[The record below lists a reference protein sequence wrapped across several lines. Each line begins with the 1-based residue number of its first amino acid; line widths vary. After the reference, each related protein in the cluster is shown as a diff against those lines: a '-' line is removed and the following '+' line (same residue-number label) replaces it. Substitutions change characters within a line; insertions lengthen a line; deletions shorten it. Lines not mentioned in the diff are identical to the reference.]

1 MSAEQ
6 PPLPARPER
15 GLAPAPAS
23 PNLPPPV
30 QNHPDTQL
38 EWEFRLAPAPAAPAA
53 DAPTS
58 TETMVDLRGVTKS
71 FGSVTAV
78 DNVDLT
84 IRKGEFLTLLG
95 PSGCGKTTLLRLL
108 AGFEIPTSGQILL
121 EGRDVS
127 GVPPYRRDVNQVF
140 QSYAIFPHLSVADN
154 IAFGLKMRHVPANE
168 RRERVEEALALVSL
182 AGLGKRRPHELSGG
196 QRQRVA
202 LARALVCRP
211 KVLLLDEPLSA
222 LDAKLRHAMQLEL
235 KQLQRQL
242 GITFVFVTHDQE
254 EALIMSDRIAVIHRG
269 RIDQLGTAT
278 DIYHAPASAFTA
290 DFIGEANLLD
300 GDIVSS
306 NGVTAHIRLDEGVE
320 VAVRASALR
329 SGSTRA
335 LMSIRPEK
343 IYITRTKPA
352 KDNCFKGVIENEIF
366 RGAMDELRIRVAH
379 NLQLMAVVANESAHE
394 HAWHKGDT
402 VYCAIHSDDIVV
414 VEQK

>member
-1 MSAEQ
+1 MSTAPDSAGEAAHGSRATSSTNQ
-6 PPLPARPER
+6 PT
-15 GLAPAPAS
+15 
-23 PNLPPPV
+23 V
-30 QNHPDTQL
+30 QTQSDTQL
-38 EWEFRLAPAPAAPAA
+38 EWEFRFAPLPAMP
-53 DAPTS
+53 S
-58 TETMVDLRGVTKS
+58 TDVPLSKETMVELRGVTKR

-78 DNVDLT
+78 DAVDLA
-84 IRKGEFLTLLG
+84 IHKGEFLTLLG

-108 AGFEIPTSGQILL
+108 AGFEIPTAGQILI
-121 EGRDVS
+121 EGQDVS
-127 GVPPYRRDVNQVF
+127 DIPSYRRDVNQVF
-140 QSYAIFPHLSVADN
+140 QSYAIFPHLTVAEN
-154 IAFGLKMRHVPANE
+154 IAFGLKMRHVPREE
-168 RRERVEEALALVSL
+168 RGQRVEEALALVSL
-182 AGLGKRRPHELSGG
+182 AGLGKRRPQELSGG

-278 DIYHAPASAFTA
+278 EIYHAPVSAFTA

-300 GDIVSS
+300 SAIVAN
-306 NGVTAHIRLDEGVE
+306 NGVTAQLQLDEGVE
-320 VAVRASALR
+320 VNVRASTLR
-329 SGSTRA
+329 PESTRA
-335 LMSIRPEK
+335 LLSVRPEK
-343 IYITRTKPA
+343 IYITRTRPMKE
-352 KDNCFKGVIENEIF
+352 NTFTGVIEDEIF
-366 RGAMDELRIRVAH
+366 RGAMDELRIRVTGG
-379 NLQLMAVVANESAHE
+379 LLLMAMVANESAHE

-402 VYCAIHSDDIVV
+402 IFCAIHTDDIVV

>member
-1 MSAEQ
+1 MQ
-6 PPLPARPER
+6 T
-15 GLAPAPAS
+15 
-23 PNLPPPV
+23 
-30 QNHPDTQL
+30 HPDTQL
-38 EWEFRLAPAPAAPAA
+38 EWEFRHSQPPAPPVGAPVLG
-53 DAPTS
+53 
-58 TETMVDLRGVTKS
+58 ETMVQLRGVTKR

-78 DNVDLT
+78 DAVDLT

-108 AGFEIPTSGQILL
+108 AGFETPTSGEILI

-127 GVPPYRRDVNQVF
+127 NIPPYRRDVNQVF
-140 QSYAIFPHLSVADN
+140 QSYAIFPHLTVEDN
-154 IAFGLKMRHVPANE
+154 IAFGLKMRHVPAAE

-182 AGLGKRRPHELSGG
+182 AGLGRRRPHELSGG

-235 KQLQRQL
+235 KHLQRQL

-278 DIYHAPASAFTA
+278 EIYHAPASAFTA

-300 GDIVSS
+300 AAVVAN
-306 NGVTAHIRLDEGVE
+306 NGVTAQLQLGEGAE
-320 VAVRASALR
+320 VSVRASAVR
-329 SGSTRA
+329 PGATRA
-335 LMSIRPEK
+335 LVSVRPEK

-352 KDNCFKGVIENEIF
+352 KENTFKGVIEEEIF
-366 RGAMDELRIRVAH
+366 RGAMDELRIRIAGG
-379 NLQLMAVVANESAHE
+379 LQLMAMAANESAHE

-402 VYCAIHSDDIVV
+402 VFCAIHTDDIVV

>member
-1 MSAEQ
+1 MSASRE
-6 PPLPARPER
+6 PGDTASAARHPAD
-15 GLAPAPAS
+15 LSS
-23 PNLPPPV
+23 PTV
-30 QNHPDTQL
+30 QTHPDTQL
-38 EWEFRLAPAPAAPAA
+38 EWEFRHAPPPASPMGAPV
-53 DAPTS
+53 S
-58 TETMVDLRGVTKS
+58 GETMVQLRGVTKR

-78 DNVDLT
+78 DAVDLT

-108 AGFEIPTSGQILL
+108 AGFETPTAGEILI
-121 EGRDVS
+121 EGHDVS
-127 GVPPYRRDVNQVF
+127 DIPPYRRDVNQVF
-140 QSYAIFPHLSVADN
+140 QSYAIFPHLTVEEN
-154 IAFGLKMRHVPANE
+154 IAFGLKMRHVPAAE
-168 RRERVEEALALVSL
+168 RRERAEEALGLVSL
-182 AGLGKRRPHELSGG
+182 AGLGRRRPHELSGG

-222 LDAKLRHAMQLEL
+222 LDAKLRRAMQLEL
-235 KQLQRQL
+235 KHLQRQL

-278 DIYHAPASAFTA
+278 EIYHAPASAFTA

-300 GDIVSS
+300 SAVMAN
-306 NGVTAHIRLDEGVE
+306 NGVTAQLQLGEGAE
-320 VAVRASALR
+320 VSVRASAVQP
-329 SGSTRA
+329 GATRV
-335 LMSIRPEK
+335 LVSVRPEK

-352 KDNCFKGVIENEIF
+352 KENTFKGVIEEEIF
-366 RGAMDELRIRVAH
+366 RGAMDELRIRIAGG
-379 NLQLMAVVANESAHE
+379 LQLMAVVANESAHE

-402 VYCAIHSDDIVV
+402 VFCAIHTDDIVV